1 MDQSI
6 WDEEKEF
13 VVFDDNSGETTIWE
27 DLERTSSPSDIV
39 NQDNDN
45 PVDMQIK
52 FPAERELYTTIWE
65 DLQKCDVRE
74 TKESIKIN
82 KANKLSIDWK
92 KRDSLKEEKNFPQVL
107 ISPPR
112 CNSNASA
119 YYSPQILLRTSCT
132 NPNASLNDNA
142 YSPLARRVSRCNS
155 GAKSPFS
162 PVIRRISR
170 CNSGASAGR
179 IAHGPDGSIGFH
191 KGRAGEYLREPEE
204 GTSLSRAFAAIS
216 FLEEIEGNNVNNNNT
231 CWERRASGSNWNAR
245 GSRFQEQRNAAEKI
259 NHNGNVPYF
268 GSDSRLNS
276 SHFSQT
282 GGTSR
287 VRNLAVTP
295 QNGVNTSSRKSSA
308 ARHAFN
314 FSRFSFSPQLSNGDK
329 KLKES
334 SSFNLTPGRLSMKTP
349 VTQGTQSLTM
359 TCRRLPIKIQEA
371 RSTSLSTTPATRHDW
386 SSEPNG
392 TNRSSFSELADE
404 EARLDARI
412 ERLSQNV
419 LRNPVLGNDYCR
431 TSCKSRFLDLG
442 DGLSPH
448 HSRYLESFSR

>member
-27 DLERTSSPSDIV
+27 DLERTSSPSDII

-45 PVDMQIK
+45 SVDMQIM

-65 DLQKCDVRE
+65 DLQKCDTRE
-74 TKESIKIN
+74 TKKSIKIN
-82 KANKLSIDWK
+82 KPNKLSMDW
-92 KRDSLKEEKNFPQVL
+92 KRDSLKEEKNSPQIL

-112 CNSNASA
+112 CNSNANA
-119 YYSPQILLRTSCT
+119 HYSPQSLLRTSRT
-132 NPNASLNDNA
+132 YSNVSLNDNA

-170 CNSGASAGR
+170 CSSGASAGR
-179 IAHGPDGSIGFH
+179 VAHGPDGSIGFH

-216 FLEEIEGNNVNNNNT
+216 FLEEIEGNNVNNVNSSL
-231 CWERRASGSNWNAR
+231 ERTSGSNWNLR
-245 GSRFQEQRNAAEKI
+245 GSRFQEQQNTAEKI
-259 NHNGNVPYF
+259 NQNGTVPYF
-268 GSDSRLNS
+268 ESDLRLNS

-282 GGTSR
+282 GGTPR
-287 VRNLAVTP
+287 MRNLAVTP

-308 ARHAFN
+308 TARHAFN

-334 SSFNLTPGRLSMKTP
+334 SSFTLTPGRLSMKTP

-386 SSEPNG
+386 SNEPNG

-412 ERLSQNV
+412 QRLSQNV
-419 LRNPVLGNDYCR
+419 LRSPVLGNDFCR

>member
-27 DLERTSSPSDIV
+27 DLERTSSPSDIL
-39 NQDNDN
+39 NQDNEN
-45 PVDMQIK
+45 PVDMQIM
-52 FPAERELYTTIWE
+52 FPAERELDTTIWE
-65 DLQKCDVRE
+65 DLQKSNVRE
-74 TKESIKIN
+74 NKKSIKIN
-82 KANKLSIDWK
+82 KTNKLSVDWK
-92 KRDSLKEEKNFPQVL
+92 KRDSLKEEKNSPQVL

-112 CNSNASA
+112 CNSNAGA
-119 YYSPQILLRTSCT
+119 HYSSQILLRTSRT
-132 NPNASLNDNA
+132 NSNASLNDNA

-216 FLEEIEGNNVNNNNT
+216 FLEEIEGNNVNT
-231 CWERRASGSNWNAR
+231 TWERRASGSNWNVR
-245 GSRFQEQRNAAEKI
+245 GSRFQEQQNTAENI
-259 NHNGNVPYF
+259 NQNENVPYF

-276 SHFSQT
+276 SQFSQT
-282 GGTSR
+282 GGTPR

-308 ARHAFN
+308 AASHAFN

-334 SSFNLTPGRLSMKTP
+334 SSFTWTPGQLSMKTP
-349 VTQGTQSLTM
+349 VAQGTQSLTM

-386 SSEPNG
+386 SNEPNG

-412 ERLSQNV
+412 QRLSQNV
-419 LRNPVLGNDYCR
+419 LKSPLLG
-431 TSCKSRFLDLG
+431 K
-442 DGLSPH
+442 
-448 HSRYLESFSR
+448 